1 MPELRFRLYFDGD
14 PATAE
19 DLAHIEEIT
28 VDQTEDAAWEAR
40 LIMSLCLDEQGNW
53 DRQDDIR
60 LRPRTQVRVELKIG
74 TDDFQ
79 PLIEGPIVGVDTAMD
94 SRPGRSTATVV
105 VHDDSA
111 WLNLRSGPIAIPGR
125 SDSEIA
131 RELFTTRSEG
141 HVTTA
146 DIVIPE
152 EAAPPVLG
160 ADFAQLGTPM
170 QMLRHLAE
178 RNGCRAFVL
187 PGPTP
192 GQSIGCLKAD
202 PAEPGTLPDLV
213 LLGSGRN
220 LADVTVAE
228 DPDSSRHTTVHTLS
242 LSDQGLSSYT
252 TQQSDEAL
260 LGEEP
265 AAPEP
270 AESVAPPGGNASEDA
285 AGRARARARRGN
297 FPVRYTGRTIA
308 CAYPK
313 ILQPYQKVALRL
325 GAARTSTHIL
335 ITRVNHRITPSL
347 YSVEFE
353 ARGNSFSAVQRSVP
367 GIPAGIV

>member
-1 MPELRFRLYFDGD
+1 
-14 PATAE
+14 
-19 DLAHIEEIT
+19 
-28 VDQTEDAAWEAR
+28 
-40 LIMSLCLDEQGNW
+40 
-53 DRQDDIR
+53 
-60 LRPRTQVRVELKIG
+60 
-74 TDDFQ
+74 
-79 PLIEGPIVGVDTAMD
+79 MD

-105 VHDDSA
+105 IHDDSA
-111 WLNLRSGPIAIPGR
+111 WLNLRSGPITLPGR
-125 SDSEIA
+125 SDAEVA

-146 DIVIPE
+146 DVVIPE
-152 EAAPPVLG
+152 EASPPTLG

-178 RNGCRAFVL
+178 RSGCHAFVL
-187 PGPTP
+187 PGDAP

-202 PAEPGTLPDLV
+202 PADPGTLPDLV
-213 LLGSGRN
+213 LVGSGRN
-220 LADVTVAE
+220 LADVTVSE
-228 DPDSSRHTTVHTLS
+228 DPESSRRTTVHTLS
-242 LSDQGLSSYT
+242 LSDQGISSYT

-270 AESVAPPGGNASEDA
+270 AESAAPPGGNPSEDA
-285 AGRARARARRGN
+285 AARARARARRDN
-297 FPVRYTGRTIA
+297 YPVKYTGRMIA

-335 ITRVNHRITPSL
+335 LTHVTHRITPSM
-347 YSVEFE
+347 YTVEFE
-353 ARGNSFSAVQRSVP
+353 AKGNSFSSVQTSVP
-367 GIPAGIV
+367 GLPAGIV